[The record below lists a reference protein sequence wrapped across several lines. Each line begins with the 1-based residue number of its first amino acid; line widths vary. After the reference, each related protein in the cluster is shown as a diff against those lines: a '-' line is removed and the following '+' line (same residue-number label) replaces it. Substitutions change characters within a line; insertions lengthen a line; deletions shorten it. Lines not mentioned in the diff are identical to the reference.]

1 MTMNRLLGAAVLA
14 SSGALAVAALAGCG
28 LTGNETVD
36 AIAEVGAWTWLSHV
50 LHGTP

>member
-1 MTMNRLLGAAVLA
+1 MRRLAPCVVAVG
-14 SSGALAVAALAGCG
+14 GALAVAALAGCG
-28 LTGNETVD
+28 FTGNETVD